1 MAYIDD
7 HGGKDSQ
14 ETLDKNHGY
23 TETEI
28 VEEES
33 STSTETDAKDSKNKG
48 KKQTVETTGEATGGN
63 KGGILSRMR
72 RALFGDET
80 LGDKTKRG
88 FLSWRTSGGDG
99 GSVAK
104 KLLAK
109 VASPKA
115 IAALALSGGIG
126 VFSILGIFT
135 SYKNDGVVKND
146 PPLGCEQ
153 GVIELPAAG
162 EGDDENIQAT
172 VDVLYDLFCEE
183 LDLDPEALKGI
194 VACMHVESRVWPDR
208 LESDF
213 ILTAEKEA
221 FDAVAGPGTAP
232 DSATAKEAYWA
243 YGEAFQSGGGW
254 NGNANGYIL
263 DGHMCCG
270 IGLIQWTKGRGVKL
284 LDGLDVVN
292 MDVSPMDIQYQA
304 AFLLAEMKSDAYS
317 RCSPDGGDLWSCT
330 DAESACE
337 IFFTTM
343 VSGGLGGDLLQERK
357 DRIPEIET
365 YVEHAAANS
374 EYRADILTMAELL
387 ADDSFTSSIAKSN
400 KIQLCV
406 NHTYISTA
414 DIANAAVSISFLE
427 RGEYEDVHGAYG
439 MYRRAARS
447 PVMINDWNYVDGEDK
462 VPVDRVTGVKRNYT
476 YGTKPDSPVP
486 SDDDRF
492 NSRWYDN
499 KSTYSGKLD
508 LIACTEYY
516 YFAHMI
522 AFPKEAGT
530 SGNEGYFSSCDR
542 GTATAVRI
550 AGADDKFPAGN
561 PLAQLQWAAG
571 GKKIGSQHNPDRRGP
586 QDAGF
591 LWQFAGFLRGCDLY
605 SASGSASISPGT
617 VMISWN
623 VKAANGMLKEAM
635 MGGATAGAVG
645 DEGGVVPDGTDPVND
660 QQIEDGFDED
670 DKMTKANLRW
680 PLAVTNTTRHIIT
693 FVGQGTVQKF
703 WGMEWLYQ
711 QWTLFDDTDSLIRG
725 DLTVEVPGIMKA
737 GLAFKGKTAKAATDQ
752 KATFYEQEME
762 GARTIEDVKSAGF
775 TEREMSFNAKTGL
788 PTFHSWEQIFVRL
801 VHNSDDDVAAKKN
814 AGEGSGKFNLYNEFS
829 VDKDNYLDNATDP
842 DRIEQYQAWN
852 TNSDKWF
859 FEDWNSIG
867 EGDPA
872 EAESKVA
879 GEDDYKGMTAA
890 ELTYGDDG
898 TDKWTKYAATG
909 GVGTN
914 PFWRYE
920 LITDIEYRAN
930 QLLRFGMASFMCSLP
945 SEEDAD
951 IYQSGAEGND
961 TGHIIG
967 NLYRRYSRIPDE
979 TDTSGRYFYY
989 NTVVSNDMLQ
999 DLVQLWSHERNGQ
1012 PEEASTDQGGGD
1024 YMARHFGPMYLF
1036 GRVGAGMDGYDV
1048 QMRSKTYTFLDRRY
1062 GLTASDVQNIMEGLC
1077 GLSMGAGA
1085 DAVNEKLGQMLA
1097 TPMHKLSDAQIALY
1111 AKERN
1116 SDSTAYT
1123 DGRGAHES
1131 DHEYSEEEWY
1141 EDDIYGVNPFLM
1153 LESEKNL
1160 GRVSGSY
1167 LQMNPKQSDWS
1178 ASGGNVASL
1187 RKDLDTE
1194 IRDGVDG
1201 ASDKEDPRLAWID
1214 RHWVYGKNGSIN
1226 MLAYQVAGLNP
1237 SVGKRIQVANY
1248 IDEMKA
1254 VTTVE
1259 ATATTGPGAHTGVEN
1274 ADNLYG
1280 SYGKVRY
1287 TDFIYGEDTDSNAKM
1302 AKRLFGT
1309 DHRQDGESY
1318 DDVRDDYNR
1327 REYLV
1332 IPYYHTHAQMC
1343 DHAFAADENL
1353 INLVGK
1359 GHYSLLCQ
1367 WWGNDP
1373 NNTDADVK
1381 KIDTQTWLNVG
1392 DMACSGQAWWTK
1404 SGDDGDTISF
1414 DDNYQNRGKYDV
1426 EQLISNGDVEYYTD
1440 KGIKIDPNDKPRIH
1454 VTCDGW
1460 TQAGKCAGGCAC
1472 VPFPPCGG
1480 CPDCEDWVCHACG
1493 RTFKCTDTH
1502 TDSCEDC
1509 LANGWCHDH
1518 VDCDSQLHL
1527 NYPADHD
1534 YCNETDYKSTSSDRR
1549 TDHHADHGMTGA
1561 GAAGRHYTGPGFS
1574 GQSDD
1579 CHDHYGCNILEFL
1592 YHNPGE
1598 TYKGTV
1604 VNRIYVVI
1612 KTVEKPIETFNISNW
1627 MDGGEVVPDK
1637 ANLMQQV
1644 YYEDT
1649 YGFVDYNWDAMVGTG
1664 LGALTNPDVNGSYA
1678 NSTLNYISFAKGRW
1692 VQGDGVSRPIG
1703 HGDTGAWSDDKTLFG
1718 IFTIEG
1724 NLIREKLNDDCET
1737 VEQTAYNCKVE
1748 DFQRL
1753 ESIRNRVG
1761 YGKGLGQKV
1770 NGSTVTVSQ
1779 NYNPAR
1785 WPSRLDKLDFDSSTY
1800 GENGVDSNY
1809 GYGETLITG
1818 AQHGFDPTP
1827 TQGAYGTEEMGAGPD
1842 GSKGNKNAPFG
1853 NSLFREI
1860 LGDEH
1865 VQHVRFGSQNLEH
1878 LQDEDID
1885 NGRDFMYYVN
1895 ESRWEEHLKAH
1906 FGDDKSAYEE
1916 YMDPSFYQKP
1926 DTPCPCGCGKII
1938 VPSDLSSGTDWLA
1951 YPSNEN
1957 SAGINDDTG
1966 KPTGVGGVFRDLD
1979 EDRLYLDPYN
1989 NVPTDKP
1996 FYDVYK
2002 RKVTDEPKNDLN
2014 EPNQKNKK
2022 LLPTGENIIASDPT
2036 AQRGQLTNDGG
2047 TPISDG
2053 AMNSGAAGDGDYNLW
2068 VTHAS
2073 RGTRGMMT
2081 QYLNFKGFFHD
2092 ASSGTQDEKAFMYM
2106 LFTVIKRTGKDEA
2119 TTDHITKNDAPVTGD
2134 PALKTSGLKG
2144 HSDGD
2149 IDLKEDFSYDDPP
2162 GDSIDSNPRRVW
2174 GTGSV
2179 EIKNDD
2185 GEVIGYKPVN
2195 FTDTYG
2201 QGNNSHWKNLIDIY
2215 NAAMSDTRVGY

>member
-99 GSVAK
+99 GVAK

-162 EGDDENIQAT
+162 EGDDEDIQAT

-183 LDLDPEALKGI
+183 LGLDPEALKGI

-387 ADDSFTSSIAKSN
+387 ADDSFTSSIAQSN

-447 PVMINDWNYVDGEDK
+447 PVMINDWNYVEGIDG
-462 VPVDRVTGVKRNYT
+462 VPNNRTQGVIKDGT
-476 YGTKPDSPVP
+476 YGSKFSLP
-486 SDDDRF
+486 DDDPRK
-492 NSRWYDN
+492 N
-499 KSTYSGKLD
+499 STYYTNEGSPGKLD

-530 SGNEGYFSSCDR
+530 AGNAGYFSSCDR

-660 QQIEDGFDED
+660 QEIEDGFDED
-670 DKMTKANLRW
+670 AEMTKANLRW

-762 GARTIEDVKSAGF
+762 GARTIEDVKAAGF

-829 VDKDNYLDNATDP
+829 VDKDNYLDDAEDP

-898 TDKWTKYAATG
+898 TDKWTKYAETG

-967 NLYRRYSRIPDE
+967 NLYRRYSRIPNE

-1024 YMARHFGPMYLF
+1024 YTARHFGPMYLF

-1048 QMRSKTYTFLDRRY
+1048 QMRSKNYTFLDRRY
-1062 GLTASDVQNIMEGLC
+1062 GLTASDVQNIMDGLC

-1194 IRDGVDG
+1194 VRDGVDG

-1237 SVGKRIQVANY
+1237 SLGVLTAKSAY
-1248 IDEMKA
+1248 ESSLK
-1254 VTTVE
+1254 
-1259 ATATTGPGAHTGVEN
+1259 TATTLDATETGPN
-1274 ADNLYG
+1274 ATDTTFSKYLYG
-1280 SYGKVRY
+1280 SWGRVRY
-1287 TDFIYGEDTDSNAKM
+1287 TDFIYGEDTENNQKM

-1309 DHRQDGESY
+1309 DHRQDGETY
-1318 DDVRDDYNR
+1318 TDVRDDYNR
-1327 REYLV
+1327 REYIV

-1343 DHAFAADENL
+1343 DHSHLADFD
-1353 INLVGK
+1353 
-1359 GHYSLLCQ
+1359 HYILPCK
-1367 WWGNDP
+1367 WWDNDP
-1373 NNTDADVK
+1373 ECTNPDVK
-1381 KIDTQTWLNVG
+1381 MIDTQTWLNTTYNVNT
-1392 DMACSGQAWWTK
+1392 DY
-1404 SGDDGDTISF
+1404 GDTISF
-1414 DDNYQNRGKYDV
+1414 SGEGSVSNRGKYNL
-1426 EQLISNGDVEYYTD
+1426 EQLIASANSNVRYFTDRGMEIYQTD
-1440 KGIKIDPNDKPRIH
+1440 KPYIH
-1454 VTCDGW
+1454 VTCGGW
-1460 TQAGKCAGGCAC
+1460 QQSVGCGCLVCTCTEATCPNRVRCHACHEWVWCKGPHDHSCTECLNMGPGLGCHDHTECDSALNTNLAGIDCHGCD
-1472 VPFPPCGG
+1472 PTPGG
-1480 CPDCEDWVCHACG
+1480 CPVG
-1493 RTFKCTDTH
+1493 IK
-1502 TDSCEDC
+1502 
-1509 LANGWCHDH
+1509 
-1518 VDCDSQLHL
+1518 
-1527 NYPADHD
+1527 
-1534 YCNETDYKSTSSDRR
+1534 
-1549 TDHHADHGMTGA
+1549 HHQDGGTKGQ
-1561 GAAGRHYTGPGFS
+1561 RHYTFHMS
-1574 GQSDD
+1574 GTTDD
-1579 CHDHYGCNILEFL
+1579 CHDQFGCNALEFF

-1598 TYKGTV
+1598 YSKVCRNIGGNEYEIVGSNVPVNAIYMVIQV
-1604 VNRIYVVI
+1604 V
-1612 KTVEKPIETFNISNW
+1612 KEPIEDFDINNW
-1627 MDGGEVVPDK
+1627 KDGTYVVPDK
-1637 ANLMQQV
+1637 ANLLQQV
-1644 YYEDT
+1644 YYESQT
-1649 YGFVDYNWDAMVGTG
+1649 GFVDYNWEDMVNGNEG
-1664 LGALTNPDVNGSYA
+1664 SLTNPKTDDGSYVSPHIHHILGD
-1678 NSTLNYISFAKGRW
+1678 NIRW
-1692 VQGDGVSRPIG
+1692 SEEVGKVTMPIG
-1703 HGDTGAWSDDKTLFG
+1703 NDGTYGHDRGNSPSIGNPGLFG

-1724 NLIREKLNDDCET
+1724 NLIREKLNEDCET
-1737 VEQTAYNCKVE
+1737 VSTNDENCVVE

-1779 NYNPAR
+1779 NYNPAM

-1800 GENGVDSNY
+1800 GENGVDPNY

-1878 LQDEDID
+1878 LQDKDID

-1989 NVPTDKP
+1989 NIPTDKP

-2002 RKVTDEPKNDLN
+2002 RKVTDEPKNDLD

-2092 ASSGTQDEKAFMYM
+2092 ASSGTKDEKAFMYM